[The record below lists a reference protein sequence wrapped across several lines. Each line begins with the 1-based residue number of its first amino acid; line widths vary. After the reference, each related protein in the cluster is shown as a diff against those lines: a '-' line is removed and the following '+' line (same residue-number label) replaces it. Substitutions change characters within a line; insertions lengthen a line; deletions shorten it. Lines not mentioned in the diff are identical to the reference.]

1 MIFKWYRQ
9 YQIVQSISNINQNS
23 LQLFHVTLMELY
35 RLPFHLMSLLNYL
48 HFHKH
53 RYPRYPH
60 FHNHRY
66 LFAQVILW
74 SSVTRWWSSLNPL
87 IYMKALIFQTGNY
100 FLSLCSTAPVLLFSY
115 FELKFHF
122 SQFPVVFHIH
132 K

>member
-60 FHNHRY
+60 FYNHRY
-66 LFAQVILW
+66 LFAQVIL
-74 SSVTRWWSSLNPL
+74 
-87 IYMKALIFQTGNY
+87 
-100 FLSLCSTAPVLLFSY
+100 
-115 FELKFHF
+115 
-122 SQFPVVFHIH
+122 
-132 K
+132 

>member
-60 FHNHRY
+60 FYNHRY
-66 LFAQVILW
+66 PFAQVILW
-74 SSVTRWWSSLNPL
+74 SSVTRWWSSLTPL
-87 IYMKALIFQTGNY
+87 IYMKALILQTGNY
-100 FLSLCSTAPVLLFSY
+100 FLSLCSAAPVLLFSY
-115 FELKFHF
+115 FGLKFHF
-122 SQFPVVFHIH
+122 SQFPVIFHIH
-132 K
+132 E